1 MASVPSGTKFLG
13 ISAGVNTAE
22 KKSAHLNSL
31 SEHYTIED
39 IAASAAV
46 PDSPSQVSV
55 SASGTTISTTSLLTY
70 NVNLVTAD
78 ASNYAVRLP
87 EPLLGG
93 VVGVVNNSGVNVYVF
108 PYDADDSIL
117 GLSAGE
123 PYVVSA
129 DGQLYN
135 ITCVQNPT
143 VGVWSVST
151 PTSSNSV
158 RRTVSVNL
166 VADGT
171 VNDGGTYSYSAPLLN
186 SNKTTYYPST
196 GPYDVLN
203 APLAANDW
211 FDTPEFNIYNKVRLA
226 KIIVKTNVLAGD
238 LTGSASQL
246 SSTLMGLTPVQL
258 FNLFGYVRII
268 TLGSNG
274 ATYSV
279 NEYNQLRPIDPYSSL
294 VNAGNST
301 QYASHYIKNS
311 ILYQKLEGVA
321 SNAVWQ
327 DINDANGN
335 RRIYHSP
342 YIGYG
347 QNGDPYTGYPAGF
360 SFEAEVIV
368 DFEFSM

>member
-1 MASVPSGTKFLG
+1 MAVVPSGTKFKG
-13 ISAGVNTAE
+13 ISASVDTKE
-22 KKSAHLNSL
+22 RRSASLNAL

-39 IAASAAV
+39 IAASAAA
-46 PDSPSQVSV
+46 PDAPSQVSLT
-55 SASGTTISTTSLLTY
+55 AFGTDITTTALLTY
-70 NVNLVTAD
+70 NVNLVTGD

-93 VVGVVNNSGVNVYVF
+93 VVGVVNNSSVDIYVF
-108 PYDADDSIL
+108 PYDSNDTIL

-123 PYVVSA
+123 PYVVPA

-135 ITCVQNPT
+135 ITCVQNPS
-143 VGVWSVST
+143 VGVWSITT
-151 PTSSNSV
+151 PTSNNSV

-166 VADGT
+166 TADGT

-203 APLAANDW
+203 APLAVNDW
-211 FDTPEFNIYNKVRLA
+211 FDSPEFYTYNKVRLA
-226 KIIVKTNVLAGD
+226 KIVVKTNVPAGD
-238 LTGSASQL
+238 LTGSASQI
-246 SSTLMGLTPVQL
+246 SSTLMGVTPVQL
-258 FNLFGYVRII
+258 FQLFGYVRII
-268 TLGSNG
+268 SLGSNG

-279 NEYNQLRPIDPYSSL
+279 NEYNLLRPLDPYSSL
-294 VNAGNST
+294 VNAGYST
-301 QYASHYIKNS
+301 QHVSHYMKNGT
-311 ILYQKLEGVA
+311 LYQQLEGVA
-321 SNAVWQ
+321 SNNVWQ

-335 RRIYHSP
+335 RRIYYSP

-347 QNGDPYTGYPAGF
+347 QPGTPYTGYPSGF